1 MVELLKMQ
9 QDATAKTVAQY
20 CKKFPPEVK
29 RRLLSLQALV
39 KELAP
44 EATEKISYRMPA
56 YFLNGRLVYFAAHKN
71 HIGLYPMASGIAKMA
86 PKLKQYQHAMGSVQF
101 PHDQSFP
108 LQLIREII
116 ELRIKE
122 NRQKI
127 QKKNKTK

>member
-1 MVELLKMQ
+1 MIELLNMQ
-9 QDATAKTVAQY
+9 PEETAKTVAQY

-29 RRLLSLQALV
+29 RRLLALQSLV

-44 EATEKISYRMPA
+44 DATEKISYRMPA

-71 HIGLYPMASGIAKMA
+71 HIGLYPMASGIEKMA
-86 PKLKQYQHAMGSVQF
+86 SKLKQYHHAMGSVQF

-116 ELRIKE
+116 ELRVKE
-122 NRQKI
+122 NRHKTP
-127 QKKNKTK
+127 KKNKTN